1 MENKITRE
9 FIEKVRQAKNAEEFI
24 AIAKENEIEIPEDK
38 AKALFEKLNSA
49 LLDEELDGVSGGITG
64 DLLYES
70 FVKMM
75 EQQIEAINEMTRR
88 MKKPPN
94 YPDAE
99 PRS

>member
-9 FIEKVRQAKNAEEFI
+9 FIEKVRQAKNTEEFI

-64 DLLYES
+64 DLLFES
-70 FVKMM
+70 YVEMIK
-75 EQQIEAINEMTRR
+75 QQIEAIMEMTRGMQR
-88 MKKPPN
+88 PAN

-99 PRS
+99 PKS